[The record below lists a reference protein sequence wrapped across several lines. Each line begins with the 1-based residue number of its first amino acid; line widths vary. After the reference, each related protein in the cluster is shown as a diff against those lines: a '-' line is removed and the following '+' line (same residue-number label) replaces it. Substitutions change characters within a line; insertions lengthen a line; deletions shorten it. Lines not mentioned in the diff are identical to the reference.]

1 MATQFIFAFVVRVDR
16 RKRDCLTSLISLVPD
31 LNDSVQERCPSYPFS
46 VLVEVYCDVVTGVLE
61 ISSNGEHGTKGQNG
75 GDGVPGVRPP
85 PVRNILAT
93 FYHNAYHFTNS
104 GEIL

>member
-1 MATQFIFAFVVRVDR
+1 MIPFRKGVR
-16 RKRDCLTSLISLVPD
+16 LI
-31 LNDSVQERCPSYPFS
+31 PFLF
-46 VLVEVYCDVVTGVLE
+46 LVEVYCDVVAGVLE

-93 FYHNAYHFTNS
+93 FYHNTGSFHKFRKNTLS
-104 GEIL
+104 SLSLRWI